1 MKTIN
6 LKSQSFKNYI
16 SPVWGIHSAFNTTFK
31 KNHWQESVFRVA
43 LVLLSLFPIS
53 VTGQM
58 TECHVDYDPS
68 SAPPPSAF
76 NSAISCPLVGM
87 SESDYLELSEFTLYV
102 NFHFVANALGDNF
115 HCDPNGDPVYYAP
128 AIVSS
133 LVNLCN
139 NYFDNPI
146 VNQYGNPGQVY
157 DSRLRLKV
165 YTETGNPDDLCGGL
179 FFHPNNVIL
188 GTSPYGNKVF
198 NITFSN
204 DAGAA
209 STIRGGSTGGPGSN
223 YIQVRNML
231 TLFQSDTTELW
242 THAKIINHEFGHIF
256 NLPHAFSCFN
266 NCYDMDNVLECG
278 GPNGCLTS
286 NDPNN
291 EVPCTTLPASDCNPT
306 WGYILICCYCNRSA
320 SENFMGY
327 GDNRSM
333 TPCQWETMFDFILN
347 RNWTRASFCDKQ
359 EPILYIPTGSNVVWD
374 KLKLLNRD
382 VVVETGATLTITC
395 EVRMGEKHRIV
406 VHRGGKLIVDGGKIT
421 NLCPDTRW
429 EGISV
434 HGNSTQAQPNPFG
447 ALGANDAGVVHIKNN
462 SIIEHAQDAI
472 ITWAPGWNDP
482 ELYWGG
488 VVIAEDSKFVNNRR
502 AAGFMKYDF
511 DNESYFKGCTIIEE
525 GNWADNTIGVTI
537 WDCDGILFENNTFQ
551 DLDLQAIYGIDYGA
565 KIINSNHF
573 INCDRGVEI
582 LATAPFNSWLDI
594 GFGGTTPN
602 VFKQNNI
609 HVLSNA
615 TAGLRIH
622 DNEFGEGD
630 FGVWIEGDARFDIA
644 DNTFYQESQGVVN
657 WQTGDFSNFIRNNSF
672 TTAGVGIDIRGRNA
686 NLLFEKN
693 CFSNTGFDV
702 NIDEINSVLGQ
713 VRTLQGSFTSSASN
727 CFAPANSDDIRAQQA
742 STVYFRYYAP
752 STPSL
757 PCQTPSNNLSDGG
770 TNNYQLGYA
779 PAVSIACENDP
790 KEEKLVVERQ
800 DLLDAWQVLATAQA
814 ALNATPESISAI
826 AAYTAAKEDKDHLLT
841 ALLRQYIANQQWNDA
856 EITLAEE
863 NTKEA
868 KRWLYG
874 LHLLQND
881 YSAAQTVLN
890 TYPSESSDD
899 AAFLSV
905 QNINLLRA
913 GESTFALNATQK
925 QTLETI
931 AASDLPNRG
940 YAKALLAL
948 LLDTPF
954 EVALIAPS
962 GAVFQAEIPEIALAA
977 VPAYQIY
984 PNPVTDYLTIQ
995 YPVFEYNRQHVEFID
1010 LNGRVLLTRVL
1021 DDSGK
1026 LEFSTAS
1033 LPHGIYQLRIRNDGL
1048 LTFSGKLVV
1057 IR

>member
-1 MKTIN
+1 
-6 LKSQSFKNYI
+6 
-16 SPVWGIHSAFNTTFK
+16 
-31 KNHWQESVFRVA
+31 
-43 LVLLSLFPIS
+43 
-53 VTGQM
+53 
-58 TECHVDYDPS
+58 
-68 SAPPPSAF
+68 
-76 NSAISCPLVGM
+76 
-87 SESDYLELSEFTLYV
+87 
-102 NFHFVANALGDNF
+102 
-115 HCDPNGDPVYYAP
+115 
-128 AIVSS
+128 
-133 LVNLCN
+133 
-139 NYFDNPI
+139 
-146 VNQYGNPGQVY
+146 
-157 DSRLRLKV
+157 
-165 YTETGNPDDLCGGL
+165 
-179 FFHPNNVIL
+179 
-188 GTSPYGNKVF
+188 
-198 NITFSN
+198 
-204 DAGAA
+204 
-209 STIRGGSTGGPGSN
+209 
-223 YIQVRNML
+223 
-231 TLFQSDTTELW
+231 
-242 THAKIINHEFGHIF
+242 
-256 NLPHAFSCFN
+256 
-266 NCYDMDNVLECG
+266 
-278 GPNGCLTS
+278 
-286 NDPNN
+286 
-291 EVPCTTLPASDCNPT
+291 
-306 WGYILICCYCNRSA
+306 
-320 SENFMGY
+320 
-327 GDNRSM
+327 M

-347 RNWTRASFCDKQ
+347 RTWTRASFCDKQ

-502 AAGFMKYDF
+502 AAAFMKYDF
-511 DNESYFKGCTIIEE
+511 DNKSYFKGCTIIEE

-551 DLDLQAIYGIDYGA
+551 DLDLQAIYGIDYDA
-565 KIINSNHF
+565 KVINSNHF
-573 INCDRGVEI
+573 VNCDRGVEI

-615 TAGLRIH
+615 AAGLRIH

-630 FGVWIEGDARFDIA
+630 FGVWIEGDAQFDIA

-702 NIDEINSVLGQ
+702 NIDEINSVFGQ
-713 VRTLQGSFTSSASN
+713 VRTLQGSFITSASN
-727 CFAPANSDDIRAQQA
+727 CFSTTNSDDIRAQQA
-742 STVYFRYYAP
+742 STVYSRYYAP

-757 PCQTPSNNLSDGG
+757 PCQTPTNNLSDGG

-790 KEEKLVVERQ
+790 EEEESLIERQ
-800 DLLDAWQVLATAQA
+800 DLLDARQVLATTGA
-814 ALNATPESISAI
+814 ALNATPESILAI
-826 AAYTAAKEDKDHLLT
+826 AAYTTAKEEKDQVLAT
-841 ALLRQYIANQQWNDA
+841 LLRQYITNRQWNDA
-856 EITLAEE
+856 ELTLAEE

-874 LHLLQND
+874 VHLLQND
-881 YSAAQTVLN
+881 YPAAQTVLN
-890 TYPSESSDD
+890 AYPSESADD
-899 AAFLSV
+899 VAFLSV

-913 GESTFALNATQK
+913 AGSTFALNATQK

-931 AASDLPNRG
+931 AASNLPNRG

-954 EVALIAPS
+954 EVALTAPS
-962 GAVFQAEIPEIALAA
+962 GAAFQADIPQTTPTAA
-977 VPAYQIY
+977 PAYQIY

-995 YPVFEYNRQHVEFID
+995 YPVFEYNRQQVEVID
-1010 LNGRVLLTRVL
+1010 LNGRVALTRIL
-1021 DDSGK
+1021 DDSGT

>member
-1 MKTIN
+1 VKTIN

-16 SPVWGIHSAFNTTFK
+16 SSVWGIHSAFNTTFK

-53 VTGQM
+53 VTAQM
-58 TECHVDYDPS
+58 KECHVDYDPS
-68 SAPPPSAF
+68 FIPPP
-76 NSAISCPLVGM
+76 NSNSVVTCPLVGM
-87 SESDYLELSEFTLYV
+87 SESEYLELSEFTLYV

-128 AIVSS
+128 AIISS

-146 VNQYGNPGQVY
+146 VNQYGNPGQVH

-165 YTETGNPDDLCGGL
+165 YTETGNPNDLCNGL
-179 FFHPNNVIL
+179 FFHPNGV
-188 GTSPYGNKVF
+188 GATSSPYGNKVF
-198 NITFSN
+198 NITFRN
-204 DAGAA
+204 DDGDT
-209 STIRGGSTGGPGSN
+209 STIRGGSTGFAGSN
-223 YIQVRNML
+223 FVNVRNLL
-231 TLFQSDTTELW
+231 TLFQSDITELW

-256 NLPHAFSCFN
+256 NLPHAFSCHN
-266 NCYDMDNVLECG
+266 NCYDMDNALECG
-278 GPNGCLTS
+278 GPSGCASSPISGTC
-286 NDPNN
+286 PI
-291 EVPCTTLPASDCNPT
+291 PPTTDCNLT
-306 WGYILICCYCNRSA
+306 WGGNLDCCVCNRDN

-347 RNWTRASFCDKQ
+347 RTWTRASFCDKQ

-382 VVVETGATLTITC
+382 LVVETGATLTITC

-406 VHRGGKLIVDGGKIT
+406 VHRGGKLIVDGGKI
-421 NLCPDTRW
+421 
-429 EGISV
+429 
-434 HGNSTQAQPNPFG
+434 
-447 ALGANDAGVVHIKNN
+447 
-462 SIIEHAQDAI
+462 
-472 ITWAPGWNDP
+472 
-482 ELYWGG
+482 
-488 VVIAEDSKFVNNRR
+488 
-502 AAGFMKYDF
+502 
-511 DNESYFKGCTIIEE
+511 
-525 GNWADNTIGVTI
+525 
-537 WDCDGILFENNTFQ
+537 
-551 DLDLQAIYGIDYGA
+551 
-565 KIINSNHF
+565 INSNHF
-573 INCDRGVEI
+573 INCDRGVEV

-630 FGVWIEGDARFDIA
+630 FGVWIEGDAQFDIA

-702 NIDEINSVLGQ
+702 NIDEINSILGQ
-713 VRTLQGSFTSSASN
+713 VRIFQGNPTQSASN
-727 CFAPANSDDIRAQQA
+727 CFAPANLDDIRAPQA
-742 STVYFRYYAP
+742 NTVYFRYYKP
-752 STPSL
+752 NNISV
-757 PCQTPSNNLSDGG
+757 PCQTPTNHLSDGG
-770 TNNYQLGYA
+770 TNNYLTGEA
-779 PAVSIACENDP
+779 PAASIACENDP
-790 KEEKLVVERQ
+790 KEEESLVESQ
-800 DLLDAWQVLATAQA
+800 DLLDARQVLATAQA

-826 AAYTAAKEDKDHLLT
+826 AAYTAAKEYKDHLLT

-874 LHLLQND
+874 VHLLQND
-881 YSAAQTVLN
+881 YTAAQTVLN
-890 TYPSESSDD
+890 AYPSESADD

-905 QNINLLRA
+905 QSINLLRA
-913 GESTFALNATQK
+913 GEATFALNATQK

-948 LLDTPF
+948 LLNTPF
-954 EVALIAPS
+954 EVTLIAPS
-962 GAVFQAEIPEIALAA
+962 GAAFQVEMEIPEIASAA

-984 PNPVTDYLTIQ
+984 PNPARDYLTIQ
-995 YPVFEYNRQHVEFID
+995 YPVFEYNRQHVGFID
-1010 LNGRVLLTRVL
+1010 LNGRVALTRVL